1 MPRCIAPIL
10 STSGTSTQC
19 SFAGLVDPS
28 TGCHLCR
35 EHEDRCR
42 VTIDEVVEL
51 LQSALQASSCP
62 TAAWVIDDGP
72 DVAQPLQPLQPPQLY
87 EAAMLGY
94 GEELPQ
100 LY

>member
-1 MPRCIAPIL
+1 M
-10 STSGTSTQC
+10 
-19 SFAGLVDPS
+19 VDPS

-35 EHEDRCR
+35 EHKDRGR
-42 VTIDEVVEL
+42 VTVDEVLEL
-51 LQSALQASSCP
+51 IQSALQVCP
-62 TAAWVIDDGP
+62 TAWVIDDGP
-72 DVAQPLQPLQPPQLY
+72 GVAQPLQPLQPPQPPQLY